1 MERDAQWLAIERERH
16 TLADLLETLTAA
28 QWESPSLC
36 TEWRV
41 RDVAAHVAMT
51 WRMTAGI
58 IVRGLARSR
67 GDTQAFGRDL
77 AVADA
82 QRPTPD
88 IVAELRREAATR
100 TRPFVTSVPAL
111 LADVVVHGQDIAVPL
126 RLDREAPRDAAVAA
140 FDYLWHRSWPFY
152 PRRRLAGT
160 RLVATDAD
168 VSVGEG
174 ELVEGPL
181 SALTLLVS
189 MRIEGALSRVRG
201 PGVELV
207 ADLQRRLAG

>member
-1 MERDAQWLAIERERH
+1 MDRDAQWLAIETERH
-16 TLADLLETLTAA
+16 TLADLLDTLTPA

-41 RDVAAHVAMT
+41 QDVAAHVAMT
-51 WRMTAGI
+51 WRMSVGV
-58 IVRGLARSR
+58 IVKGLARSR
-67 GDTQAFGRDL
+67 GDTEAFGRDL
-77 AVADA
+77 AVAQA
-82 QRPTPD
+82 QRPTID

-111 LADVVVHGQDIAVPL
+111 LADVIVHGQDIAVPL
-126 RLDREAPRDAAVAA
+126 GIDRATPRDAAVAG

-160 RLVATDAD
+160 RLMATDAD
-168 VSVGEG
+168 VSVGDG
-174 ELVEGPL
+174 AVVEGPL

-189 MRIEGALSRVRG
+189 MRIAGALPRLRG
-201 PGVELV
+201 PGVDLV
-207 ADLQRRLAG
+207 ADVQRRLAG